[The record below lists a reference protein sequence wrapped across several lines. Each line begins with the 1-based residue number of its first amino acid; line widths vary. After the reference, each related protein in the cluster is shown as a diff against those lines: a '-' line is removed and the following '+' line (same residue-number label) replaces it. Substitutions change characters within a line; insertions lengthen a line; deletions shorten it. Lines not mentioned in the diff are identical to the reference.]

1 MFLIIYSGQ
10 RYKTNIIKTNL
21 ITIIFGWEREL
32 EGNGEEGW
40 ESRGG
45 RQGRL
50 RSRPTRHCLVEQ
62 GQVGTERG
70 QAIEGDKGQ
79 LRSKPTR
86 HCLVEQGPLGTDR
99 GPLETEGRL
108 AGNGDRGRLERGQEP
123 LATAYAHYQL
133 SPKSSRQTRSLTL
146 RNGSKYAFLRHDK
159 AGGYNLPR
167 TEHCN
172 AGVL

>member
-1 MFLIIYSGQ
+1 MFLIVYSGQ
-10 RYKTNIIKTNL
+10 RYKIKIRKTNL
-21 ITIIFGWEREL
+21 MTIIFGWERKL
-32 EGNGEEGW
+32 EGQGEERR
-40 ESRGG
+40 ENREG

-50 RSRPTRHCLVEQ
+50 RSR
-62 GQVGTERG
+62 
-70 QAIEGDKGQ
+70 
-79 LRSKPTR
+79 PTR

-108 AGNGDRGRLERGQEP
+108 AGNGSRGRWEQGKGL
-123 LATAYAHYQL
+123 LATVCAHYQL

-167 TEHCN
+167 SEHCN

>member
-1 MFLIIYSGQ
+1 MG
-10 RYKTNIIKTNL
+10 
-21 ITIIFGWEREL
+21 
-32 EGNGEEGW
+32 EGIRRG
-40 ESRGG
+40 RGG
-45 RQGRL
+45 RQERQGSRPGQPRL
-50 RSRPTRHCLVEQ
+50 KPTRHCLVEQ

-79 LRSKPTR
+79 LGSRPMR

-108 AGNGDRGRLERGQEP
+108 AGNGDRGRLGTGKGQ
-123 LATAYAHYQL
+123 LGTACAHYQL

-167 TEHCN
+167 SEHCN

>member
-1 MFLIIYSGQ
+1 MFLIVYSGQ
-10 RYKTNIIKTNL
+10 RYKIKIRKTKL
-21 ITIIFGWEREL
+21 MTIIFGWEKEL
-32 EGNGEEGW
+32 EGKGEERRENW
-40 ESRGG
+40 EG
-45 RQGRL
+45 RQGR
-50 RSRPTRHCLVEQ
+50 
-62 GQVGTERG
+62 
-70 QAIEGDKGQ
+70 

-99 GPLETEGRL
+99 RPLETEGRL

-123 LATAYAHYQL
+123 LATACVHYQL
-133 SPKSSRQTRSLTL
+133 SPKNSRQTRSLTL

-167 TEHCN
+167 SEHCN

>member
-1 MFLIIYSGQ
+1 MFLIVYSGQ
-10 RYKTNIIKTNL
+10 RYKIKIRKTNL
-21 ITIIFGWEREL
+21 RTIIFGWEREL
-32 EGNGEEGW
+32 EGQGEERRENW
-40 ESRGG
+40 EG
-45 RQGRL
+45 RQ
-50 RSRPTRHCLVEQ
+50 
-62 GQVGTERG
+62 
-70 QAIEGDKGQ
+70 GQ

-86 HCLVEQGPLGTDR
+86 HCLVEQGPLGMDR
-99 GPLETEGRL
+99 GPLETEGRQ
-108 AGNGDRGRLERGQEP
+108 AGNGSRGRWERGKGS
-123 LATAYAHYQL
+123 LATACAHYQL

>member
-1 MFLIIYSGQ
+1 MFLIVYSGQ
-10 RYKTNIIKTNL
+10 RYKIKIRKTNL
-21 ITIIFGWEREL
+21 RTIIFGWEREL
-32 EGNGEEGW
+32 EGQGEERRENW
-40 ESRGG
+40 EG

-62 GQVGTERG
+62 G
-70 QAIEGDKGQ
+70 
-79 LRSKPTR
+79 
-86 HCLVEQGPLGTDR
+86 PLGTDR
-99 GPLETEGRL
+99 DRWGRREGWL
-108 AGNGDRGRLERGQEP
+108 GTKAGEGWERGKGP
-123 LATAYAHYQL
+123 LATACAHYQL

>member
-1 MFLIIYSGQ
+1 MFLIVYSGQ
-10 RYKTNIIKTNL
+10 RYKIKIRKTNL
-21 ITIIFGWEREL
+21 RTIIFGWEREL
-32 EGNGEEGW
+32 EGQGEERRENW
-40 ESRGG
+40 EG
-45 RQGRL
+45 RQ
-50 RSRPTRHCLVEQ
+50 
-62 GQVGTERG
+62 
-70 QAIEGDKGQ
+70 GQ

-99 GPLETEGRL
+99 GPLGTEGRQ
-108 AGNGDRGRLERGQEP
+108 AGNGDRGRWERGQEP
-123 LATAYAHYQL
+123 LATSCAHYQL

-167 TEHCN
+167 SEHCN

>member
-1 MFLIIYSGQ
+1 MFLIVYSGQ
-10 RYKTNIIKTNL
+10 RYKIKIRKTNL
-21 ITIIFGWEREL
+21 MTIIFGWERKL
-32 EGNGEEGW
+32 EGQGEERR
-40 ESRGG
+40 ENREG
-45 RQGRL
+45 RQGR
-50 RSRPTRHCLVEQ
+50 
-62 GQVGTERG
+62 
-70 QAIEGDKGQ
+70 

-86 HCLVEQGPLGTDR
+86 HCLVGQGQLGTDR

-108 AGNGDRGRLERGQEP
+108 AGNGDRDRWERGKGP
-123 LATAYAHYQL
+123 LATACAHYQL

-167 TEHCN
+167 SEHCN

>member
-1 MFLIIYSGQ
+1 MFLIVYSGQ
-10 RYKTNIIKTNL
+10 RYKIKIRKTNL
-21 ITIIFGWEREL
+21 RTIIFGWEKEL
-32 EGNGEEGW
+32 EGKGEERRENW
-40 ESRGG
+40 EG
-45 RQGRL
+45 RQGR
-50 RSRPTRHCLVEQ
+50 
-62 GQVGTERG
+62 
-70 QAIEGDKGQ
+70 

-99 GPLETEGRL
+99 GPVGTEGRL
-108 AGNGDRGRLERGQEP
+108 AGNGSRGRWGQGKGP
-123 LATAYAHYQL
+123 LGTACAHYQL

-167 TEHCN
+167 SEHCN

>member
-1 MFLIIYSGQ
+1 MFLIVYSGQ
-10 RYKTNIIKTNL
+10 RYKIKIRKTNL
-21 ITIIFGWEREL
+21 MTIIFGWEREL
-32 EGNGEEGW
+32 EGKGEERRENW
-40 ESRGG
+40 EG

-50 RSRPTRHCLVEQ
+50 RSRPTRQ
-62 GQVGTERG
+62 
-70 QAIEGDKGQ
+70 
-79 LRSKPTR
+79 
-86 HCLVEQGPLGTDR
+86 CLVEQGPLGTDR
-99 GPLETEGRL
+99 GPLETEGRQ
-108 AGNGDRGRLERGQEP
+108 AGNGDRGRWERRQEP
-123 LATAYAHYQL
+123 LATVCAHYQL

>member
-1 MFLIIYSGQ
+1 MFLIVYSGQ

-21 ITIIFGWEREL
+21 RTSIFGWEREL
-32 EGNGEEGW
+32 EGQGEERRENW
-40 ESRGG
+40 EG

-62 GQVGTERG
+62 R
-70 QAIEGDKGQ
+70 
-79 LRSKPTR
+79 
-86 HCLVEQGPLGTDR
+86 PLGTDR
-99 GPLETEGRL
+99 GQVGTEGRL
-108 AGNGDRGRLERGQEP
+108 AGNGSRGRWERGKGS
-123 LATAYAHYQL
+123 LATVCAHYQL

-167 TEHCN
+167 SEHCN

>member
-1 MFLIIYSGQ
+1 MFLIVYSGQ
-10 RYKTNIIKTNL
+10 RYKIKIRKTNL
-21 ITIIFGWEREL
+21 RTIIFGWEKEL
-32 EGNGEEGW
+32 EGKGEERRENW
-40 ESRGG
+40 EG
-45 RQGRL
+45 RQGR
-50 RSRPTRHCLVEQ
+50 
-62 GQVGTERG
+62 
-70 QAIEGDKGQ
+70 

-108 AGNGDRGRLERGQEP
+108 AGNGSRGRLERGKGP
-123 LATAYAHYQL
+123 LATACAHYQL

>member
-1 MFLIIYSGQ
+1 M
-10 RYKTNIIKTNL
+10 
-21 ITIIFGWEREL
+21 
-32 EGNGEEGW
+32 EEGIRRG
-40 ESRGG
+40 RGG
-45 RQGRL
+45 RKGRL
-50 RSRPTRHCLVEQ
+50 RSRPTRH
-62 GQVGTERG
+62 
-70 QAIEGDKGQ
+70 
-79 LRSKPTR
+79 S
-86 HCLVEQGPLGTDR
+86 LVEQGPLGTDR
-99 GPLETEGRL
+99 RPLETGGRQ

-123 LATAYAHYQL
+123 LATACAHYQL

>member
-1 MFLIIYSGQ
+1 MFLIVYSGQ
-10 RYKTNIIKTNL
+10 RYKIKIRKTKL
-21 ITIIFGWEREL
+21 MTIIFGWEKEL
-32 EGNGEEGW
+32 EGKGEERRENW
-40 ESRGG
+40 EG

-50 RSRPTRHCLVEQ
+50 RSR
-62 GQVGTERG
+62 
-70 QAIEGDKGQ
+70 
-79 LRSKPTR
+79 PTR

-99 GPLETEGRL
+99 GPLETEGRQ
-108 AGNGDRGRLERGQEP
+108 AGNGDRGRWERGQEP
-123 LATAYAHYQL
+123 LATACAHYQL

>member
-1 MFLIIYSGQ
+1 MFLIVYSGQ

-21 ITIIFGWEREL
+21 ITIIFGWERKL
-32 EGNGEEGW
+32 EGKGEERRENW
-40 ESRGG
+40 EG
-45 RQGRL
+45 RQGR
-50 RSRPTRHCLVEQ
+50 
-62 GQVGTERG
+62 
-70 QAIEGDKGQ
+70 

-99 GPLETEGRL
+99 GPLETGGRQ
-108 AGNGDRGRLERGQEP
+108 AGNGDRDRWERGKGP
-123 LATAYAHYQL
+123 LATACAHYQL

-146 RNGSKYAFLRHDK
+146 RNESKYAFLRHDK

>member
-1 MFLIIYSGQ
+1 MFLIVYSGQ
-10 RYKTNIIKTNL
+10 RYKIKIRKTNL
-21 ITIIFGWEREL
+21 RTIIFGWEREL
-32 EGNGEEGW
+32 EGQGEEGRESW
-40 ESRGG
+40 EG
-45 RQGRL
+45 RQGR
-50 RSRPTRHCLVEQ
+50 
-62 GQVGTERG
+62 
-70 QAIEGDKGQ
+70 

-99 GPLETEGRL
+99 GPLETEGRQ
-108 AGNGDRGRLERGQEP
+108 AGNGGRGRWERGKGS
-123 LATAYAHYQL
+123 LATACAHYQL

>member
-1 MFLIIYSGQ
+1 M
-10 RYKTNIIKTNL
+10 
-21 ITIIFGWEREL
+21 TIIFGWEREL
-32 EGNGEEGW
+32 GGDGEEGRENW
-40 ESRGG
+40 GG

-50 RSRPTRHCLVEQ
+50 RSR
-62 GQVGTERG
+62 
-70 QAIEGDKGQ
+70 
-79 LRSKPTR
+79 PTR

-99 GPLETEGRL
+99 GPLETEGKQ
-108 AGNGDRGRLERGQEP
+108 AGNGDRGRLEQGQEP
-123 LATAYAHYQL
+123 LATACAHYQL

>member
-1 MFLIIYSGQ
+1 MFLIVYSGQ

-21 ITIIFGWEREL
+21 ITIIFGWERKL
-32 EGNGEEGW
+32 EGQGEERRENW
-40 ESRGG
+40 EG

-62 GQVGTERG
+62 G
-70 QAIEGDKGQ
+70 
-79 LRSKPTR
+79 
-86 HCLVEQGPLGTDR
+86 PLGTDR
-99 GPLETEGRL
+99 GQVGTEGRL
-108 AGNGDRGRLERGQEP
+108 AGNGDRGRWERGKGS
-123 LATAYAHYQL
+123 LATACAHYQL

-159 AGGYNLPR
+159 TGGYNLPR
-167 TEHCN
+167 SEHCN

>member
-1 MFLIIYSGQ
+1 MFLIVYSGQ
-10 RYKTNIIKTNL
+10 RYKIKIRKTNL
-21 ITIIFGWEREL
+21 MTIIFGWEREL
-32 EGNGEEGW
+32 EGQGEERRENW
-40 ESRGG
+40 EG
-45 RQGRL
+45 RQGR
-50 RSRPTRHCLVEQ
+50 
-62 GQVGTERG
+62 
-70 QAIEGDKGQ
+70 

-99 GPLETEGRL
+99 GPLETEGRQ
-108 AGNGDRGRLERGQEP
+108 AGNGDRGRWERGQEP
-123 LATAYAHYQL
+123 LATACAHYQL

>member
-1 MFLIIYSGQ
+1 MFLIVYSGQ
-10 RYKTNIIKTNL
+10 RYKIKIRKTKL
-21 ITIIFGWEREL
+21 MTIIFGWEKEL
-32 EGNGEEGW
+32 EGKGEERRENW
-40 ESRGG
+40 EG

-50 RSRPTRHCLVEQ
+50 RSR
-62 GQVGTERG
+62 
-70 QAIEGDKGQ
+70 
-79 LRSKPTR
+79 PTR

-108 AGNGDRGRLERGQEP
+108 AGNGDRDRWERGQEP
-123 LATAYAHYQL
+123 LATACAHYQL

>member
-1 MFLIIYSGQ
+1 MFLIVYSGQ

-32 EGNGEEGW
+32 AGGGEEGKENW
-40 ESRGG
+40 GG
-45 RQGRL
+45 RQGQP
-50 RSRPTRHCLVEQ
+50 RSR
-62 GQVGTERG
+62 
-70 QAIEGDKGQ
+70 
-79 LRSKPTR
+79 PTR

-108 AGNGDRGRLERGQEP
+108 AGNGSRGRWERGKRP
-123 LATAYAHYQL
+123 LATACVHYQL

-159 AGGYNLPR
+159 TGGYNLPR
-167 TEHCN
+167 SEHYN

>member
-1 MFLIIYSGQ
+1 MFLIVYSGQ
-10 RYKTNIIKTNL
+10 RYKIKIRKTNL
-21 ITIIFGWEREL
+21 RTIIFGWEREL
-32 EGNGEEGW
+32 GGQGEEGR
-40 ESRGG
+40 ESWGG

-50 RSRPTRHCLVEQ
+50 RSRPTRQ
-62 GQVGTERG
+62 
-70 QAIEGDKGQ
+70 
-79 LRSKPTR
+79 
-86 HCLVEQGPLGTDR
+86 CLVEQGPLGTDR
-99 GPLETEGRL
+99 GPLETEGRQ
-108 AGNGDRGRLERGQEP
+108 AGNGSRGRWERGQEP
-123 LATAYAHYQL
+123 LATACAHYQL

>member
-1 MFLIIYSGQ
+1 MFLIVYSGQ
-10 RYKTNIIKTNL
+10 RYKIKIRKTNL
-21 ITIIFGWEREL
+21 RTIIFGWEREL
-32 EGNGEEGW
+32 GGDGEEGR
-40 ESRGG
+40 ESWGE
-45 RQGRL
+45 RQGR
-50 RSRPTRHCLVEQ
+50 
-62 GQVGTERG
+62 
-70 QAIEGDKGQ
+70 

-99 GPLETEGRL
+99 GPLETEGSQ
-108 AGNGDRGRLERGQEP
+108 AGNGSRGRWERGKGP
-123 LATAYAHYQL
+123 LATACAHYQL